1 MAQIQSLLQLF
12 FGPSW
17 RTSLIGYVGLGLT
30 AASVKLELI
39 EDPKL
44 KTAAL
49 IASVVFA
56 AFARVA
62 KDAAVSGV
70 PAPDVQ
76 PKGFTRLGTL
86 PLLVLLSLTA
96 CAGFSALSG
105 STGPI
110 PVAEATNSAGQKVPS
125 ATVNVTAKPT
135 TGAPPQCVK
144 PVSISADAGTG
155 FAPWH
160 QQCDLQIPVPPVNGA
175 CP

>member
-1 MAQIQSLLQLF
+1 
-12 FGPSW
+12 
-17 RTSLIGYVGLGLT
+17 
-30 AASVKLELI
+30 VKLELI

-70 PAPDVQ
+70 PAPVDVQ
-76 PKGFTRLGTL
+76 PKGCARLGVL
-86 PLLVLLSLTA
+86 PLLGLLSLTA
-96 CAGFSALSG
+96 CAGLSALSG

-125 ATVNVTAKPT
+125 ATVTVTAKPT
-135 TGAPPQCVK
+135 TGVPPQCVK
-144 PVSISADAGTG
+144 PVTISADAGAG
-155 FAPWH
+155 FPAWH
-160 QQCDLQIPVPPVNGA
+160 QQCDVQIPVPPVNGA